1 MFIFKILL
9 YLLIAIFLVAIV
21 GFAWIAIYIVAKV
34 WPQAR
39 KEDYLLSHGYFC
51 EKGYWCKGDRSLA
64 GDLVYRMS
72 FSYLV
77 DYIERAE
84 EKDSKEKAL

>member
-1 MFIFKILL
+1 MLILRI
-9 YLLIAIFLVAIV
+9 LIIIGACAFALVALSFLSMTMYVIT
-21 GFAWIAIYIVAKV
+21 KV

-64 GDLVYRMS
+64 GDLVYNMS
-72 FSYLV
+72 FWRLV
-77 DYIERAE
+77 DYVERAE
-84 EKDSKEKAL
+84 EKDGEKK

>member
-1 MFIFKILL
+1 MLILRI
-9 YLLIAIFLVAIV
+9 LIIIGACAFALVALS
-21 GFAWIAIYIVAKV
+21 FLSMAIYVIIKV
-34 WPQAR
+34 WPEAR

-64 GDLVYRMS
+64 GDWVYRMS
-72 FSYLV
+72 FSHLV

-84 EKDSKEKAL
+84 EKDTI

>member
-1 MFIFKILL
+1 MLILRI
-9 YLLIAIFLVAIV
+9 LIIIGACAFALVALTFLGLTVYVIT
-21 GFAWIAIYIVAKV
+21 KV
-34 WPQAR
+34 CPQAR

-64 GDLVYRMS
+64 GDWVYRMS
-72 FSYLV
+72 FSHLV

-84 EKDSKEKAL
+84 EKDTI

>member
-1 MFIFKILL
+1 MLILRIL
-9 YLLIAIFLVAIV
+9 IIIGTFAFALIALTFLGLTMYVIT
-21 GFAWIAIYIVAKV
+21 KV

-64 GDLVYRMS
+64 GDLVYNMS
-72 FSYLV
+72 FWRLV
-77 DYIERAE
+77 DYVERAE
-84 EKDSKEKAL
+84 EKDGEKAL